1 MSSPGFT
8 VKRHPGHSCL
18 LVIPHPGVQRR
29 AVKTRGGGY
38 EAAVQR
44 IKAQASPSLPRHST
58 HRMIIAAC
66 LRRRRATNTQPTM
79 AEPMDDQPCMTI
91 RKHSRGRHVRWFSP
105 TRTPGREATPRDSFV
120 CREAPPRDPLAG
132 SEARARPHPPPCAVY
147 LTAYMGGLA
156 S

>member
-1 MSSPGFT
+1 M
-8 VKRHPGHSCL
+8 K
-18 LVIPHPGVQRR
+18 
-29 AVKTRGGGY
+29 
-38 EAAVQR
+38 QR

-105 TRTPGREATPRDSFV
+105 TRTPGREATPRDSLV

-132 SEARARPHPPPCAVY
+132 SEARARPHPLPCPVY
-147 LTAYMGGLA
+147 LIGYIERAAARSLSIKQRLSGSLA
-156 S
+156 ITIFPKKGNFAWRCALHAIPCG